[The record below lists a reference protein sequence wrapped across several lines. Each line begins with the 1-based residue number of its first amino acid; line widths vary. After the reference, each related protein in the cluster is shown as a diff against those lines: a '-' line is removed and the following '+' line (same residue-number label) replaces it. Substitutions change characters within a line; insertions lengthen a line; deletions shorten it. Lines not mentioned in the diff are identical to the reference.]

1 MYLKLLRM
9 ENIWNKFEDPLPV
22 SCILHQLWLSL
33 VLKSQLFCLD
43 LPVVT
48 RIEMK
53 KISSP
58 LARFIKWVLPS
69 DFWSIKINYT
79 NWNLF
84 HKKSHFDKPKRC
96 LPSWPMLLKSSNP
109 APAKTKGHILN
120 YRQGL
125 EIHVHVV
132 VEKFILEYR
141 TNFKI
146 KTWRSLYCVNPQISC
161 EQSFLTKASCISL
174 LFLFICALCWRIRTR
189 LKNNHQNMI
198 ETSSLHITQNCKTV
212 RLNPVPCFQ
221 YLKFWKLRL
230 TECLTY

>member
-1 MYLKLLRM
+1 MYLKILHM

-69 DFWSIKINYT
+69 NFWSIKINYT

-109 APAKTKGHILN
+109 APAKTEGHIFELHTGSRN
-120 YRQGL
+120 SCSCSHWK
-125 EIHVHVV
+125 IHFRV
-132 VEKFILEYR
+132 
-141 TNFKI
+141 
-146 KTWRSLYCVNPQISC
+146 
-161 EQSFLTKASCISL
+161 
-174 LFLFICALCWRIRTR
+174 
-189 LKNNHQNMI
+189 
-198 ETSSLHITQNCKTV
+198 
-212 RLNPVPCFQ
+212 
-221 YLKFWKLRL
+221 
-230 TECLTY
+230 

>member
-1 MYLKLLRM
+1 MSNSASLCCSSLSCCSTTFKRNNIDTCISNFCM

-22 SCILHQLWLSL
+22 SCILHRLWLSL

-109 APAKTKGHILN
+109 APAKTKGHIFELHTGSRN
-120 YRQGL
+120 SCSCSHWK
-125 EIHVHVV
+125 IHFRV
-132 VEKFILEYR
+132 
-141 TNFKI
+141 
-146 KTWRSLYCVNPQISC
+146 
-161 EQSFLTKASCISL
+161 
-174 LFLFICALCWRIRTR
+174 
-189 LKNNHQNMI
+189 
-198 ETSSLHITQNCKTV
+198 
-212 RLNPVPCFQ
+212 
-221 YLKFWKLRL
+221 
-230 TECLTY
+230 